1 MNALK
6 HCASIDLE
14 DWYNDVE
21 CVVPRDSR
29 AFSQAFDRQLNRIQ
43 SIFDEAG
50 VRCTFF
56 ALGRTAERY
65 PAWIKR
71 LHAEGHE
78 IATHGYG
85 HARITT
91 LDPVSFRADVRR
103 SLDVVADLVGVRP
116 QGYRAPYFSL
126 GRGEMW
132 AYEILAGEGL
142 RYSSSV
148 FPFPGRNYGIGDHPK
163 SPLRVVTPSGTLVEM
178 PLSVVNLAGRRLP
191 VAGGG
196 FWRATPRLAIRL
208 AASRIEREGRSFV
221 MYLHPHEFDPEPLH
235 SHNGFVRN
243 LYVNLGRAS
252 IAEKLRYML
261 KRFSFVPLSSV
272 VAGFGSIPE
281 RFFPDSAGHV

>member
-1 MNALK
+1 LK

-21 CVVPRDSR
+21 CVVPADSI

-43 SIFDEAG
+43 SIFDEAA

-56 ALGRTAERY
+56 ALGRTADRY

-85 HARITT
+85 HARIPT
-91 LDPVSFRADVRR
+91 LDRVSFRADLRR
-103 SLDVVADLVGVRP
+103 SLDVVADLVGTRP
-116 QGYRAPYFSL
+116 KGYRAPYFSL

-132 AYEILAGEGL
+132 AYEILAEEGL

-148 FPFPGRNYGIGDHPK
+148 FPFPGRNYGIGDHPT
-163 SPLRVVTPSGTLVEM
+163 SPIRVATPSGTLVEM
-178 PLSVVNLAGRRLP
+178 PLSVVDLAGHRLP

-196 FWRATPRLAIRL
+196 FWRVTPRLAIGL
-208 AASRIEREGRSFV
+208 AADRIARKGRSFV
-221 MYLHPHEFDPEPLH
+221 MYLHPHEFDPEPLR

-272 VAGFGSIPE
+272 VAGLGSIPE